1 MADSKV
7 SALTNIAVADL
18 DGATEWHVND
28 GGSDRALALDDLVT
42 KLQQSYGLPRIK
54 RLASDH
60 AISSTTA
67 TEVTDLSIT
76 LEAGT
81 YCFDYRLICQSATT
95 TVGIFFGVNYTGTAT
110 EFNYWMEYSD
120 AATALTASSGIM
132 DDVFGLATGGFHV
145 SLAQNAEHT
154 TTAPTGTTSGVAVVN
169 SDFLVVI
176 RGIMVVSDSGDLEL
190 WHKSETATSTT
201 VELGSSLVVIRT
213 A

>member
-1 MADSKV
+1 
-7 SALTNIAVADL
+7 
-18 DGATEWHVND
+18 
-28 GGSDRALALDDLVT
+28 
-42 KLQQSYGLPRIK
+42 
-54 RLASDH
+54 
-60 AISSTTA
+60 
-67 TEVTDLSIT
+67 
-76 LEAGT
+76 
-81 YCFDYRLICQSATT
+81 
-95 TVGIFFGVNYTGTAT
+95 
-110 EFNYWMEYSD
+110 
-120 AATALTASSGIM
+120 M

-176 RGIMVVSDSGDLEL
+176 RGIMVVTDSGDLEL